1 MTEEKPEEI
10 AEVAAEEAAK
20 STSDEGKRVSNW
32 KAFTESCD
40 YVGKASKEPSI
51 QIRAGDR
58 NSANILKASILGAFL
73 FLAVPFFGPKE
84 LALWCYAFADLL
96 FFAAAAL
103 FVISR
108 FGILRVMSMRHALV
122 CWQLMVGTSLLSV
135 VIAFN
140 IVLIAVLV
148 LAAPYIIQLTQ
159 H

>member
-1 MTEEKPEEI
+1 MTEEKQQELEEVSKNTPE
-10 AEVAAEEAAK
+10 
-20 STSDEGKRVSNW
+20 EGKRVSNW
-32 KAFTESCD
+32 KAFNESWA

-58 NSANILKASILGAFL
+58 SSAAILKGSILGAFI
-73 FLAVPFFGPKE
+73 FLAIPFFGPKE
-84 LALWCYAFADLL
+84 IALWCYAFADLL
-96 FFAAAAL
+96 FFAAASL

-135 VIAFN
+135 VVAFN
-140 IVLIAVLV
+140 LVLIAVLI
-148 LAAPYIIQLTQ
+148 LAAPYILQLTQ